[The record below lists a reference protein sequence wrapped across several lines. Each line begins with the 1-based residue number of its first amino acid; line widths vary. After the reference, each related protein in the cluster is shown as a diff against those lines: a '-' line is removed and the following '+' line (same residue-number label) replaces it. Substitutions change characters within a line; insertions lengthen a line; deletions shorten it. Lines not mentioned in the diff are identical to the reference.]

1 MTEKYTLSYYKLSA
15 DWIEESEDFETWDEA
30 NAKAH
35 KLDFEF
41 IDFEKGDISI
51 TEFSLDE
58 EGNIEAAESM
68 LKALIKDD
76 EIVDWI
82 E

>member
-1 MTEKYTLSYYKLSA
+1 MTKKYTLSYYKLSA

-30 NAKAH
+30 TEKAH
-35 KLDFEF
+35 KLDLDF
-41 IDFEKGDISI
+41 IDFEKSDISI

-58 EGNIEAAESM
+58 EGNIEAPESIC
-68 LKALIKDD
+68 KALIEDG